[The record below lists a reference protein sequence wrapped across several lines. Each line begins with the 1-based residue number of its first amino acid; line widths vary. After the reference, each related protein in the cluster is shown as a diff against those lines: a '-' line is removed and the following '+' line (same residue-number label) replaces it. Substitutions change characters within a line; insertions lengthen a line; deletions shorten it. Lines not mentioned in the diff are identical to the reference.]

1 MITNNKKPRF
11 CMGNTL
17 TKEELFSALCEA
29 AGYMKA
35 ACGVGNNA
43 AHMVMLEAL
52 DHIRLCKAYRQEVK
66 RSFKQAIEEWHVYER
81 RLWGEQHFQ
90 MFCVADMPEKMRRKY
105 GDITDREYY
114 DYWSATGCAAYEQT
128 RPLLTCLQNKY
139 RKSMERHD
147 YDRDTAHLAWG
158 MTAMTALVL
167 AGALYD
173 DTLNAC
179 VRDFRIP
186 KEVMQMVFG
195 QLSPHPI
202 RSKWQRSMSLL
213 IKDNYELFPDEQRDI
228 DLGVQQLSE
237 KWRDPQLQ
245 SDSILATVQD
255 YPEVF
260 RDKKTQQKVISQV
273 KGN

>member
-1 MITNNKKPRF
+1 MA
-11 CMGNTL
+11 NTL

-35 ACGVGNNA
+35 VCGVGNNA

-81 RLWGEQHFQ
+81 RLWGETHFQ

-105 GDITDREYY
+105 
-114 DYWSATGCAAYEQT
+114 
-128 RPLLTCLQNKY
+128 
-139 RKSMERHD
+139 
-147 YDRDTAHLAWG
+147 
-158 MTAMTALVL
+158 
-167 AGALYD
+167 D
-173 DTLNAC
+173 DTLTAC
-179 VRDFRIP
+179 VRDLRIP

-260 RDKKTQQKVISQV
+260 RDKKTQQKVIEIV
-273 KGN
+273 KG

>member
-1 MITNNKKPRF
+1 
-11 CMGNTL
+11 
-17 TKEELFSALCEA
+17 
-29 AGYMKA
+29 
-35 ACGVGNNA
+35 
-43 AHMVMLEAL
+43 
-52 DHIRLCKAYRQEVK
+52 
-66 RSFKQAIEEWHVYER
+66 
-81 RLWGEQHFQ
+81 
-90 MFCVADMPEKMRRKY
+90 
-105 GDITDREYY
+105 
-114 DYWSATGCAAYEQT
+114 
-128 RPLLTCLQNKY
+128 
-139 RKSMERHD
+139 
-147 YDRDTAHLAWG
+147 

-167 AGALYD
+167 AGTLYD
-173 DTLNAC
+173 DTLTAC
-179 VRDFRIP
+179 VRDLRIP
-186 KEVMQMVFG
+186 KEVMQMVFR

-213 IKDNYELFPDEQRDI
+213 IKDNYELLPDEQRDI